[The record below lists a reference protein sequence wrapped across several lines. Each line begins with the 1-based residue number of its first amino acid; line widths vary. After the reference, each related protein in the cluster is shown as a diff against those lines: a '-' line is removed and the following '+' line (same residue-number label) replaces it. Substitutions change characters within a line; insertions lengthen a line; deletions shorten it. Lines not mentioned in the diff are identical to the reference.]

1 MVIREVT
8 ANEYLVVDQQTLAE
22 AGLKGRLRLVVQPG
36 EIRILPEARPD
47 LEKIVDELVGCLGQG
62 PAEEYDFNLK
72 IGGLYEAR

>member
-8 ANEYLVVDQQTLAE
+8 ANEYLVVDQKTLNE
-22 AGLKGRLRLVVQPG
+22 AGLTGRLRLIVQQG

-47 LEKIVDELVGCLGQG
+47 LEKMVDELVGCLGQG
-62 PAEEYDFNLK
+62 PAEEYDFSLK